1 MDLNTI
7 KAKLKDASHGFR
19 GKSKESISNNSS
31 YKKNLLVDTVFSLI
45 DIADNLVN
53 TVERENAYIDKL
65 AKDFTTKT
73 EGMLSKLLGKN
84 NIDAKNSECADAE
97 PTNTEKH
104 VLVIDDLEEDKI
116 STNKWTQVVKS
127 DISKKLKKMPV
138 SKTVLSKNGKGCI
151 FLPDEKALEDAKQA
165 LSDNY
170 RVNAT
175 TKKPSMILPKLKIN
189 NMNAES
195 YESNNDLRNAIVE
208 KNNCIKS
215 VLENDSNS
223 IMDVIFIDKVNKS
236 ALLKVTPKV
245 REAIMKNQR
254 IYLDLESHRV
264 SDSFHV
270 QQCYHCQSFGHKAN
284 SEHCPN
290 KNSKA
295 TCFYCS
301 HAHKSSECRNK
312 DTKSKHR
319 CVNCNKSNNQTIKE
333 GASKHNASSRSC
345 PLYQREIEHIKA
357 KTCFDS
363 KNLQSLVR
371 N

>member
-1 MDLNTI
+1 M
-7 KAKLKDASHGFR
+7 
-19 GKSKESISNNSS
+19 
-31 YKKNLLVDTVFSLI
+31 
-45 DIADNLVN
+45 
-53 TVERENAYIDKL
+53 
-65 AKDFTTKT
+65 
-73 EGMLSKLLGKN
+73 
-84 NIDAKNSECADAE
+84 
-97 PTNTEKH
+97 
-104 VLVIDDLEEDKI
+104 
-116 STNKWTQVVKS
+116 
-127 DISKKLKKMPV
+127 KKLPV

-175 TKKPSMILPKLKIN
+175 TKKPSMILPKIKIN
-189 NMNAES
+189 NMNTES
-195 YESNNDLRNAIVE
+195 YESNYDLRNEIVE
-208 KNNCIKS
+208 KNSCIKS

-223 IMDVIFIDKVNKS
+223 KMEVIFIDKVNKS
-236 ALLKVTPKV
+236 ALLKVTPNI

-301 HAHKSSECRNK
+301 LAHKSSECRNK

-319 CVNCNKSNNQTIKE
+319 CVNCKKSNNQTIKE